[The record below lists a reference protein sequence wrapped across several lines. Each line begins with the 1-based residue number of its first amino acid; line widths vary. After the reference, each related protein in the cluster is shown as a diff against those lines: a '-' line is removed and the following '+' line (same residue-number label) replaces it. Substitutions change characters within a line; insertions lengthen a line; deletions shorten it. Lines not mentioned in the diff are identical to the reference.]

1 MTSRKNTHWCSTCRR
16 GIRLL
21 LEGSRGGVCIYCGN
35 TSHER
40 LYENIEEDAA
50 DFFGVSNKQSLNRPG
65 NNNRR
70 LILISQSSFQ
80 ELFNRFSAQNR
91 RGPPPAS
98 LTVINS
104 MPKVKIRKKHLGLDP
119 SFVSHSLRLQS
130 MKYITIKRNDV
141 QNNSAVVMD
150 VKGKAKV
157 GLEEIGSK
165 TKKTGPCEIAS
176 PAQRW
181 DFEVEDKKSRESKVQ
196 MTQEVRRENGLKLYD
211 QFSALD
217 SQEE

>member
-40 LYENIEEDAA
+40 LYENVELSPF

-70 LILISQSSFQ
+70 LILINQSSFQ

-104 MPKVKIRKKHLGLDP
+104 MPKVKIRKKHLVPWL
-119 SFVSHSLRLQS
+119 VQ
-130 MKYITIKRNDV
+130 RNTCPVCRKELPQDR
-141 QNNSAVVMD
+141 NNGGKNPLFYLLPFSSSGSASNTS
-150 VKGKAKV
+150 
-157 GLEEIGSK
+157 GS
-165 TKKTGPCEIAS
+165 P
-176 PAQRW
+176 
-181 DFEVEDKKSRESKVQ
+181 FH
-196 MTQEVRRENGLKLYD
+196 
-211 QFSALD
+211 
-217 SQEE
+217 

>member
-40 LYENIEEDAA
+40 LYENVFFFFFFFLIKYQ

-91 RGPPPAS
+91 CGPPPAS

-181 DFEVEDKKSRESKVQ
+181 DFEVEDKKSRESKV
-196 MTQEVRRENGLKLYD
+196 
-211 QFSALD
+211 
-217 SQEE
+217 